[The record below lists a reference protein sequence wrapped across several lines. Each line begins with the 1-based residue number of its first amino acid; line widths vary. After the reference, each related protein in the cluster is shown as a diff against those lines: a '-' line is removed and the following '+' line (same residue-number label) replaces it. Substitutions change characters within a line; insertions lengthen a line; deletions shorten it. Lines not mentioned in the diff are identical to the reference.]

1 MILAAFFYDVF
12 LGTVLLVTAKSI
24 GSTTMYLFLKSYFK
38 IEIKNYLK
46 KKKIISNN
54 IYKKINNRKIF
65 FFIFVRMI
73 PSIPYQITDLLPIVF
88 NMNIKSYFFT
98 KFIGS
103 FLSNLI
109 IINMLANFYKK
120 INLKFDDSLIDINAS
135 LIISIFLFIILIV
148 LGFYYKKKFFKIN

>member
-1 MILAAFFYDVF
+1 MILASFFYDVF

-24 GSTTMYLFLKSYFK
+24 GSTSMYLFLKSYFK
-38 IEIKNYLK
+38 SEIKNYLK

-65 FFIFVRMI
+65 FFIFIRMI
-73 PSIPYQITDLLPIVF
+73 PAIPYQITDLLPIVF
-88 NMNIKSYFFT
+88 NMNVKSYFFT

-109 IINMLANFYKK
+109 IINMLANFNY
-120 INLKFDDSLIDINAS
+120 N
-135 LIISIFLFIILIV
+135 
-148 LGFYYKKKFFKIN
+148 

>member
-1 MILAAFFYDVF
+1 MILASFFYEVF

-24 GSTTMYLFLKSYFK
+24 GSTSMYLFLKSYFK
-38 IEIKNYLK
+38 SEIKNYLK

-65 FFIFVRMI
+65 FFIFIRMI
-73 PSIPYQITDLLPIVF
+73 PAIPYQITDLLPIVF
-88 NMNIKSYFFT
+88 NMNVKSYFFT

>member
-1 MILAAFFYDVF
+1 
-12 LGTVLLVTAKSI
+12 
-24 GSTTMYLFLKSYFK
+24 
-38 IEIKNYLK
+38 
-46 KKKIISNN
+46 
-54 IYKKINNRKIF
+54 
-65 FFIFVRMI
+65 MI
-73 PSIPYQITDLLPIVF
+73 PAIPYQITDLLPIVF
-88 NMNIKSYFFT
+88 NMNVKSYFFT